1 MPYIWTF
8 SRNAE
13 IIVSARV
20 VTFGPHPSGKVV
32 LNVLLRI
39 IGYCRETIGLK
50 KSHNSE
56 TRLTNDAV
64 GTVAAMS
71 RALSKLSGDIAATP
85 RNAAAA
91 RGEQSR

>member
-8 SRNAE
+8 SRSADF
-13 IIVSARV
+13 IVSVQV
-20 VTFGPHPSGKVV
+20 VTFGLHPSGKVV

-50 KSHNSE
+50 KLHNSE

-64 GTVAAMS
+64 GTVAAINP
-71 RALSKLSGDIAATP
+71 ALSKLSGDIAATP